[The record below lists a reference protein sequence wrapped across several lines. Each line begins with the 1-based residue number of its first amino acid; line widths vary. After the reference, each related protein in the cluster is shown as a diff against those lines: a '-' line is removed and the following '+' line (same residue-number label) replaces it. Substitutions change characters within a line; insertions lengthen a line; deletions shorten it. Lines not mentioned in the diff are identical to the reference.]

1 MGSFC
6 SNPNIILQRKIHYCM
21 AENEFMKMQH
31 FIKEAVDKYNGVI
44 QKCGIKN
51 QWHCDTI
58 NRLAKPFLHGNF
70 TLAVVGKMSSGKST
84 FINALIGQ
92 EILPTGHFQT
102 TSAITYIEHGENLE
116 MTVVYADGH
125 TATYTKEINNILNK
139 LVAIPEEYNDLPIN
153 DINRLISGGDDVSE
167 ILKKKEGIEAR
178 TDCPIVNT
186 DLWEKYIQSHS
197 KSNIAKEVRIKTP
210 MPEEFHG
217 WRIVD
222 TPGIG
227 AIGGIQDE
235 TKVLFSK
242 VDDNGNKFVDAIIL
256 LQSGVDNIEDE
267 TTKRFAKETIQQLT
281 SDAKK
286 RLFFVLTHASEGT
299 FRTYKDEILNKAK
312 SLYAVPFNIPAERIL
327 YVDSL
332 LHRFQADVEDAQNMD
347 ELEEGDIEGWNK
359 DELDAMTNLYTPL
372 KKALKADGLEF
383 TNDNLR
389 VKMNEWA
396 NFIHLKS
403 LLNGFVKTEK
413 ENLKERILQLIDDDL
428 RGFTKD
434 LQNQLKIL
442 EGGKNEIE
450 KQRIDIQKN
459 KTSYQIIVGK
469 LQRKASIENAWE
481 RFSFIDSQIAALK
494 KESSISRV
502 RSAYLQIIEDVTNK
516 EKILFDNIKQEF
528 EEYCNGFNKEDLTLK
543 SIDFSS
549 LEVRAEKASQKE
561 VTDYSRPKEELLKKG
576 GMSSDKKLKT
586 TYPYTKTEIDAE
598 KKTREFT
605 AYVVKE
611 ARAAKN
617 AFYNQLKEKVKLLCE
632 YAHNDITTKTTD
644 LESNLDELEKQLSV
658 KDALM
663 NTIKS
668 HIQILET
675 TKIR

>member
-1 MGSFC
+1 MYLILGSFC
-6 SNPNIILQRKIHYCM
+6 PNPNIILQRKIHYYM

-186 DLWEKYIQSHS
+186 DVWEKYIQSHS

-242 VDDNGNKFVDAIIL
+242 VDDDGNKFVDAIIL

-299 FRTYKDEILNKAK
+299 FRTYKDEILNKK
-312 SLYAVPFNIPAERIL
+312 SSRLFPLSYLFQKNQYKCDIVPSLPTGLCGIEPVEHAPVRVHPRIGPFNA
-327 YVDSL
+327 VSL
-332 LHRFQADVEDAQNMD
+332 LVKQFIKQLAISAHSSP
-347 ELEEGDIEGWNK
+347 LIEGDVWEHLLPKAIPP
-359 DELDAMTNLYTPL
+359 ELC
-372 KKALKADGLEF
+372 
-383 TNDNLR
+383 R
-389 VKMNEWA
+389 VKTG
-396 NFIHLKS
+396 ICI
-403 LLNGFVKTEK
+403 EK
-413 ENLKERILQLIDDDL
+413 EPRYGQ
-428 RGFTKD
+428 
-434 LQNQLKIL
+434 
-442 EGGKNEIE
+442 
-450 KQRIDIQKN
+450 
-459 KTSYQIIVGK
+459 
-469 LQRKASIENAWE
+469 A
-481 RFSFIDSQIAALK
+481 
-494 KESSISRV
+494 
-502 RSAYLQIIEDVTNK
+502 
-516 EKILFDNIKQEF
+516 
-528 EEYCNGFNKEDLTLK
+528 
-543 SIDFSS
+543 
-549 LEVRAEKASQKE
+549 
-561 VTDYSRPKEELLKKG
+561 
-576 GMSSDKKLKT
+576 
-586 TYPYTKTEIDAE
+586 
-598 KKTREFT
+598 
-605 AYVVKE
+605 
-611 ARAAKN
+611 
-617 AFYNQLKEKVKLLCE
+617 
-632 YAHNDITTKTTD
+632 
-644 LESNLDELEKQLSV
+644 
-658 KDALM
+658 
-663 NTIKS
+663 
-668 HIQILET
+668 
-675 TKIR
+675 